1 MSSSDSSSR
10 KLGMALLLATS
21 VFAAW
26 WVNRKDRSSHKEM
39 LKDAKEFFDNSE
51 CKIYKFVITGGPCSG
66 KTTAMEK
73 LQVRH
78 SRLATFT
85 HLHICVLTCCDL
97 TGILERA
104 WLSSICGSGGC
115 DDVIAERSLI

>member
-85 HLHICVLTCCDL
+85 HFAYL
-97 TGILERA
+97 RA
-104 WLSSICGSGGC
+104 HL
-115 DDVIAERSLI
+115 L